1 MFVVASSLF
10 YKESFVLEKLVKG
23 IVTFTDEF
31 STLFAPADRTI
42 DVCTITEETE
52 IGWHDCQCLH
62 RQ

>member
-23 IVTFTDEF
+23 IVAFTDEF

-42 DVCTITEETE
+42 DICTITEETE
-52 IGWHDCQCLH
+52 IG
-62 RQ
+62 